1 MASVFEV
8 MAKLSAN
15 TTNFDAGMKKAT
27 QSVEQIETASKKT
40 SEKSGKAF
48 AGLAKGVLGVF
59 AVTGAA
65 VGGVLAK
72 GVGRLVQIEEAEAKL
87 LGLGNTTKSVSAIM
101 DNALS
106 AVRGTAFGMG
116 EAATVAAS
124 AVAAGVAPGDQLS
137 KYLKTVAD
145 TAYIAGASM
154 EEMGYVLNQTI
165 TSGKAT
171 NETLS
176 SLAGRGIPAYQML
189 ADQMGVTSDA
199 VFEMASKG
207 EISAD
212 MLQKALNDKI
222 GGAALKSGDT
232 VQGSMANMQAA
243 FQRVGANIAGPVYDQ
258 FQGFFS
264 SVITAMGPLEARAK
278 EMGVEIGAAMQPVM
292 ESLIDIFMPLIE
304 LVFDLITPLL
314 GLINALKPLFDVI
327 KPVAELFGNM
337 VKAVLPPLINIVGV
351 LSGVMANLITTLIP
365 IIEEI
370 FPTFVDI
377 LENFLI
383 PAIEA
388 AASFIGFMAEAML
401 GNEKAVSRVIGVLA
415 ALAAGIGVF
424 AVATAVANG
433 VTTLMTAKLYLAR
446 TAQLLFN
453 IAVMANPYV
462 LAAAALVALI
472 GAIVVFSSETDNGL
486 KSIEESTEKIGVLE
500 NELDYLTASYERGV
514 MTLEVYETQAAA
526 LRREIDK
533 LTVSTQNSAGELN
546 RFAALEAQS
555 NLAKG
560 NKAWS
565 DSWIA
570 RGEAAK
576 KAIVEA
582 DIVGAIIDTTGSKTD
597 PFEEF
602 FNGLIDGVAKVKAKI
617 KLQSKGLSEGLI
629 TQILGGAE
637 WETVYKKIISGGDKA
652 ISSIKKLYTATEE
665 GIAELKQTAED
676 AQDALDELNNQMAAY
691 VANSE
696 AFTASLKDLFKNANP
711 FAALLDTRGEF
722 EKQVEDTFTGF
733 YEKISSGLKDGLI
746 DDAAADELSLLT
758 ARYEQQLSVIAKRV
772 DEINVQLEGLYVIR
786 EAAKAY
792 QKGMADIL
800 RATQPL
806 VRVAA
811 DVGRFEAQVISS
823 FDAVNNKIEDGLSI
837 GLFGETVAAQLKATA
852 NQTRSTLTVLARQRD
867 ALAKT
872 YNEMVSKLDA
882 SRAFRQS
889 TKDAIM
895 GVANVTTIGKSAR
908 SIIRNLEKTLERT
921 DRFKDQLGT
930 LQQLGLNKEAYNQIV
945 NSGLD
950 AGTATA
956 KAILRGGPEAVT
968 QLNNLF
974 GKLEVS
980 ADSLATDAEKFMF
993 DGGEQ
998 SIQGFIDGIVAQDEA
1013 VRLTAEETAT
1023 AFNTTFQGTVDAAQA
1038 NLDATIALLEGEKD
1052 NLVATATMLATAF
1065 ATEFQT
1071 IVNAA
1076 FARAQ
1081 AQIAAAQAS
1090 AAAAVAAANQAVANA
1105 NAAAAKA
1112 TSAAK
1117 TATAGATKTSSS
1129 GSTASQTTKSSNSGI
1144 VIDKASGVIS
1154 RAGQGIGGNA
1164 APIYVTVNAGLGTS
1178 GAKVGQDVARVL
1190 TQYSR
1195 TSGKIGGTGI
1205 IAV

>member
-1 MASVFEV
+1 MASTFEV

-15 TTNFDAGMKKAT
+15 TANFDAGMKKAT

-40 SEKSGKAF
+40 SGKSGRAF
-48 AGLAKGVLGVF
+48 AALGKGVLGVF
-59 AVTGAA
+59 AVTAAA

-87 LGLGNTTKSVSAIM
+87 LGLGNTTKSVSSIM

-199 VFEMASKG
+199 VFEMASRG

-243 FQRVGANIAGPVYDQ
+243 FQRVGANIAGPVFDQ

-264 SVITAMGPLEARAK
+264 DVITAMGPLEDRAK
-278 EMGVEIGAAMQPVM
+278 EMGVEIGAAIEPVM
-292 ESLIDIFMPLIE
+292 ESLIDIFMPLVE

-314 GLINALKPLFDVI
+314 GLISALKPLFDVV
-327 KPVAELFGNM
+327 KPVAELFGDM
-337 VKAVLPPLINIVGV
+337 VKRIIPPLVNIVGILAKV
-351 LSGVMANLITTLIP
+351 GADLIMALLPLIEKIFPPLVNIIENFLVP
-365 IIEEI
+365 IIEVLAKYISGYLIPVFMFLAEGI
-370 FPTFVDI
+370 LSVLPIISGLAQVFADYVLPVISNFVDWLITNLPKAFKVFKSVFDGIGKAVKWVWENI
-377 LENFLI
+377 LEPVFGWLAKALGIDMSGIGESFAKGFNNTNIDSLETI
-383 PAIEA
+383 TKKADITPPAAIVLGEAVGEAFGTSMGNAAGSA
-388 AASFIGFMAEAML
+388 AA
-401 GNEKAVSRVIGVLA
+401 KA
-415 ALAAGIGVF
+415 
-424 AVATAVANG
+424 
-433 VTTLMTAKLYLAR
+433 
-446 TAQLLFN
+446 
-453 IAVMANPYV
+453 
-462 LAAAALVALI
+462 
-472 GAIVVFSSETDNGL
+472 
-486 KSIEESTEKIGVLE
+486 
-500 NELDYLTASYERGV
+500 
-514 MTLEVYETQAAA
+514 
-526 LRREIDK
+526 
-533 LTVSTQNSAGELN
+533 
-546 RFAALEAQS
+546 
-555 NLAKG
+555 
-560 NKAWS
+560 
-565 DSWIA
+565 
-570 RGEAAK
+570 
-576 KAIVEA
+576 
-582 DIVGAIIDTTGSKTD
+582 D
-597 PFEEF
+597 PFKEF
-602 FNGLIDGVAKVKAKI
+602 IAGLEDSVAKVIAKI
-617 KLQSKGLSEGLI
+617 KLQTMGLSEGLI
-629 TQILGGAE
+629 TQILGASD
-637 WETVYKKIISGGDKA
+637 WEVVYKKIIGGSEKA
-652 ISSIKKLYTATEE
+652 IQSIKKLYSATAE
-665 GIAELKQTAED
+665 GIAELQQTADD
-676 AQDALDELNNQMAAY
+676 AQDALDELNDKMAAY
-691 VANSE
+691 VADSK
-696 AFTASLKDLFKNANP
+696 AFAASLKDLFKNANP

-722 EKQVEDTFTGF
+722 EKQTEDSFTGF

-746 DDAAADELSLLT
+746 DDGAAQELSLLT

-792 QKGMADIL
+792 QEGMADIL
-800 RATQPL
+800 AATQPL

-823 FDAVNNKIEDGLSI
+823 FDAINNKIEDGLSI
-837 GLFGETVAAQLKATA
+837 GLFGKTVAAQLKATA
-852 NQTRSTLTVLARQRD
+852 NQTRSTLTVLAKQRD

-895 GVANVTTIGKSAR
+895 GIANITKIGKSAR
-908 SIIRNLEKTLERT
+908 SMIRSLGKTVERT
-921 DRFKDQLGT
+921 NKFKDQLGT
-930 LQQLGLNKEAYNQIV
+930 LQQLGLNKEAYSQIV

-950 AGTATA
+950 AGSATA

-968 QLNNLF
+968 QLNSLF
-974 GKLEVS
+974 TQLEVS
-980 ADSLATDAEKFMF
+980 ADTLATDAEKFMF

-1023 AFNTTFQGTVDAAQA
+1023 AFNTTFQNTVDAAQA
-1038 NLDATIALLEGEKD
+1038 NLDATISLLEGEKD
-1052 NLVATATMLATAF
+1052 SLVSTATMLATAF
-1065 ATEFQT
+1065 ATEFKK
-1071 IVNAA
+1071 VMDEA
-1076 FARAQ
+1076 FKF
-1081 AQIAAAQAS
+1081 AQIGIVAAQAS
-1090 AAAAVAAANQAVANA
+1090 AADAVVAATEAVSNA
-1105 NAAAAKA
+1105 QTAAAKVV
-1112 TSAAK
+1112 K
-1117 TATAGATKTSSS
+1117 TVSDGTPIVIEDASNSSE
-1129 GSTASQTTKSSNSGI
+1129 TTKSSFKGT
-1144 VIDKASGVIS
+1144 IDKVSGVIS

-1164 APIYVTVNAGLGTS
+1164 APIYVTVNAGMGADGTNIGRTVVEEILRYERSS
-1178 GAKVGQDVARVL
+1178 GQVFQRA
-1190 TQYSR
+1190 
-1195 TSGKIGGTGI
+1195 
-1205 IAV
+1205 